1 MPVDTDGAREDDEFR
16 RDELALGVSETP
28 ASMASPAA
36 AAAAVAL
43 ELARGRNDMVL
54 AYLSS

>member
-16 RDELALGVSETP
+16 RDELALGVAEIL

-54 AYLSS
+54 AYL